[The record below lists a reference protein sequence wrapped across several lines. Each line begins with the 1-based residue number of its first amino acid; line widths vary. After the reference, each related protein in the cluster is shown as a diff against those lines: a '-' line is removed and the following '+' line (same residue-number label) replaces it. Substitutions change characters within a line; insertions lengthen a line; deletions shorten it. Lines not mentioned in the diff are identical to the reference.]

1 VAASTAQ
8 VIVNLSAATA
18 SVSNLIFKAYATE
31 KQSPA
36 LTQVEVPI
44 YGSGKLG
51 TYYPAQDGSAAYE
64 ITDHLGNVRALLRE
78 NVNIY
83 TATMEDNGTA
93 DLTNPRV
100 TEMNYFQ
107 NIFKTEV
114 RDAQMNHTK
123 PLAAVA
129 NPDKAVYLYWIGGTQ
144 GMDVQDKSVGPA
156 IALKVS
162 AGDKVNLETW
172 ARYEHK
178 EDYTEDISLMMFS
191 QLLGTSFAYIQGFDA
206 MPVSK
211 ATETF
216 QAALPA
222 LTGAGV
228 DASQPRAFLNYI
240 VFNSKME
247 SIASDRVQVS
257 EAAGFEP
264 DERAVPDMFEK
275 LAMKVTIN
283 EPGYIYAWVSNGS
296 ENTKVWFDDFSVAH
310 TSNFVTQATDYE
322 MWGNVLRE
330 QKTDESIYRYSY
342 QGQYAEKDKET
353 EWTHFELR
361 EFDPIIGRWTATDPA
376 GQYWSPY
383 IGMGNNP
390 ISSVDPDG
398 AYTLAGALW
407 RNTLYGGSGIY
418 RSGKTEDGSRD
429 VWGYNTE
436 EGANFGE
443 DTRSFWTG
451 GDIFA
456 RVNAEAI
463 PGESIPNYIT
473 RTRGGDAIEFDAGT
487 QFMLGQLASSSVRGV
502 FAFAEGYMTSGGGT
516 FYRTMSSVEY
526 AALQENNGLTHMAGK
541 ELFVSSSENYSRA
554 YLQKSG
560 YDVLV
565 QFNMKPGAMDYFNKV
580 GVFHRTA
587 AGSSGWAGRGSL
599 LWKSEQGA
607 MNLGIQSN
615 THMFN
620 PWIQSF
626 KAIK

>member
-1 VAASTAQ
+1 
-8 VIVNLSAATA
+8 
-18 SVSNLIFKAYATE
+18 
-31 KQSPA
+31 
-36 LTQVEVPI
+36 
-44 YGSGKLG
+44 
-51 TYYPAQDGSAAYE
+51 
-64 ITDHLGNVRALLRE
+64 
-78 NVNIY
+78 
-83 TATMEDNGTA
+83 
-93 DLTNPRV
+93 
-100 TEMNYFQ
+100 
-107 NIFKTEV
+107 
-114 RDAQMNHTK
+114 
-123 PLAAVA
+123 
-129 NPDKAVYLYWIGGTQ
+129 
-144 GMDVQDKSVGPA
+144 
-156 IALKVS
+156 
-162 AGDKVNLETW
+162 
-172 ARYEHK
+172 
-178 EDYTEDISLMMFS
+178 
-191 QLLGTSFAYIQGFDA
+191 
-206 MPVSK
+206 
-211 ATETF
+211 
-216 QAALPA
+216 
-222 LTGAGV
+222 
-228 DASQPRAFLNYI
+228 
-240 VFNSKME
+240 
-247 SIASDRVQVS
+247 
-257 EAAGFEP
+257 
-264 DERAVPDMFEK
+264 
-275 LAMKVTIN
+275 
-283 EPGYIYAWVSNGS
+283 VSNGS

-342 QGQYAEKDKET
+342 QGQYSEKDKET

-398 AYTLAGALW
+398 AYSLAGALW

-487 QFMLGQLASSSVRGV
+487 QFMLGQLASSTARGV

-526 AALQENNGLTHMAGK
+526 AALQKNNGLTHMAGK